1 MNKIIIETDNP
12 ITIHSGNTKPFK
24 KPNSD
29 YYRLDL
35 IVRGVVDGKMTE
47 DIKVDYM
54 SFVKEQA
61 YKRRESV
68 AKYIQALINKEMH
81 KDKSAYRQ
89 YLVGEI
95 SKMVTLPFL
104 TDSDHAV
111 LETFQN
117 CLAAYDKLQF

>member
-1 MNKIIIETDNP
+1 MNKITIETDSP
-12 ITIHSGNTKPFK
+12 ITIHSGSKKPFK

-35 IVRGVVDGKMTE
+35 IVRGVVDGKQTE
-47 DIKVDYM
+47 DIKTDYM

-68 AKYIQALINKEMH
+68 AKYIQGLIGKEMN

-89 YLVGEI
+89 YLVDEI
-95 SKMVTLPFL
+95 SKMVALPFL
-104 TDSDHAV
+104 TDSDHAA
-111 LETFQN
+111 LETLRN
-117 CLAAYDKLQF
+117 CLAAYDKLEV

>member
-1 MNKIIIETDNP
+1 MNKITIETDNP
-12 ITIHSGNTKPFK
+12 ITIHSGNKKSFK

-35 IVRGVVDGKMTE
+35 IVRGVVDGRQTE
-47 DIKVDYM
+47 DIKTDYM

-61 YKRRESV
+61 YKRRESM
-68 AKYIQALINKEMH
+68 AKYIQELIGKEMD

-89 YLVGEI
+89 YLIDEI
-95 SKMVTLPFL
+95 SRLIVLPFL

-111 LETFQN
+111 LETLQN
-117 CLAAYDKLQF
+117 CLATYDKLEV